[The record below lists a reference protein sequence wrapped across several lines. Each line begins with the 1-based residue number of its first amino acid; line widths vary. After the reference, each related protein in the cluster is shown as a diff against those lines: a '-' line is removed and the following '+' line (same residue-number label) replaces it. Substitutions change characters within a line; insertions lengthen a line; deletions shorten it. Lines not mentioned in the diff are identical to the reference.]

1 MILHSFLQC
10 FVLLEY
16 ENIVEFLY
24 TKSNFSV
31 SAVVI
36 APKAGA
42 VVVAAVTAV
51 VALVQLGVGYREHY
65 VALVAVVVVV
75 EEEVLDCWLSVPVA
89 VVVVVE
95 QMMRVV
101 VVAVAC

>member
-36 APKAGA
+36 APKAVA
-42 VVVAAVTAV
+42 VVAAVTAV

-65 VALVAVVVVV
+65 VALVVVV